1 MTIQDTLNERQGT
14 HGNYV
19 DQSILASTVLAS
31 FRSGPNWR
39 HLSPAQ
45 EQALIMMAVKIS
57 RILTGDPDHADSWH
71 DIAGYASLVEQTIP
85 KTEGTE

>member
-1 MTIQDTLNERQGT
+1 MNIQDTLKERGTT

-19 DQSILASTVLAS
+19 DQSVLASTLLAS
-31 FRSGPNWR
+31 FQSGANWR

-45 EQALIMMAVKIS
+45 EQALIMMAIKIS

-85 KTEGTE
+85 